1 MSIISKL
8 LAGFVILLIMVVV
21 GLNLYL
27 SYKLSP
33 EIRDCIEYTGYSREE
48 CELSNGITSEQ

>member
-27 SYKLSP
+27 NYKLSP